1 MSENA
6 RVTNGWGGGCPKTGS
21 NKSNLIAQATGR
33 KEPEV
38 VREAIAQYF
47 GRTDPSSV
55 KSAIRGLQIRVAN
68 LEQKLAISGAV
79 GWLIIVH

>member
-1 MSENA
+1 MEQ
-6 RVTNGWGGGCPKTGS
+6 K
-21 NKSNLIAQATGR
+21 
-33 KEPEV
+33 EV

-47 GRTDPSSV
+47 GRTDPTSV
-55 KSAIRGLQIRVAN
+55 KGAIRGLQIRVAN